1 MVKRNR
7 CCAMDYKTS
16 ARRTNVPVSRVF
28 VKPQTKRRNVVQ
40 LAASFD
46 VNRSFSVGAFGG
58 TSRGGS
64 EDGSPGIGQ
73 FSQPAVR
80 AISQRLNTQPPSVP
94 ESAMASGP

>member
-58 TSRGGS
+58 TSFALRLR
-64 EDGSPGIGQ
+64 
-73 FSQPAVR
+73 FVR
-80 AISQRLNTQPPSVP
+80 LA
-94 ESAMASGP
+94 